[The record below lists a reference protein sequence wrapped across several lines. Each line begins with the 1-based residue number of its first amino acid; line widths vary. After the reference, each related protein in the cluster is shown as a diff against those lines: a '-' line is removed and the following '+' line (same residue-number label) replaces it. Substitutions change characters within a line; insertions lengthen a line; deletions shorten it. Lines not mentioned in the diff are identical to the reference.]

1 MTSFELQELLS
12 LSKDLQILDV
22 REASELEICEFDKAL
37 HIPMMEIPKFLDEI
51 PKDKPVI
58 VVCHLGVRSAM
69 TVRYLQENGFDNI
82 HDLLGGID
90 HWAKNIDPLMQQY

>member
-1 MTSFELQELLS
+1 MTSFELQEQLN

-22 REASELEICEFDKAL
+22 RESSELEICEFDKAL
-37 HIPMMEIPKFLDEI
+37 HIPMMEMPKFLDKI
-51 PKDKPVI
+51 PKNKPVVI
-58 VVCHLGVRSAM
+58 VCHLGIRSAM
-69 TVRYLQENGFDNI
+69 TVRYLQEKGFDNI